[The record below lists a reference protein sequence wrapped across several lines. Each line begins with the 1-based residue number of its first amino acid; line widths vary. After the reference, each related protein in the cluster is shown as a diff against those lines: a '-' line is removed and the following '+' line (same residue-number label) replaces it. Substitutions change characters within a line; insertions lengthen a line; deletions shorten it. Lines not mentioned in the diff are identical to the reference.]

1 MGRRK
6 KQRVVKEEITQ
17 EFEGWTVGDI
27 VWGIR
32 PNKQVCRGEIKKFY
46 ESENLAQVLCIEGN
60 GYLICEISTLVEKS
74 TKSEMK
80 KIAKEYIAKS
90 EK

>member
-6 KQRVVKEEITQ
+6 KQKVALKQ
-17 EFEGWTVGDI
+17 ELEQLDGWTVGDI

-32 PNKQVCRGEIKKFY
+32 PNGAVCRGEIKKFFK
-46 ESENLAQVLCIEGN
+46 SENLAQILCIEGD
-60 GYLICEISTLVEKS
+60 GYLICELSTLKESS

-80 KIAKEYIAKS
+80 KIAKNYSPKS
-90 EK
+90 A

>member
-6 KQRVVKEEITQ
+6 KQKVVKQEVEE
-17 EFEGWTVGDI
+17 FGGWAIGDI

-32 PNKQVCRGEIKKFY
+32 PNGAVCRGEIKKFY
-46 ESENLAQVLCIEGN
+46 KSESLAQVLCIEGD
-60 GYLICEISTLVEKS
+60 GYLICELSTLKENS

-80 KIAKEYIAKS
+80 KIAKNYLPKAC
-90 EK
+90 